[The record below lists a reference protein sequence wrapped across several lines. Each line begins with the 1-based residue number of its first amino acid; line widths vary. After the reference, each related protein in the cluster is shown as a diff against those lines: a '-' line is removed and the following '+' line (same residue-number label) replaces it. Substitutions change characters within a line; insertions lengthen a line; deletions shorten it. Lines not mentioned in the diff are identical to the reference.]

1 MIFLLYHNADIFVDY
16 LLKVIFYRCYPL
28 ILVFSGKIK
37 SGGIY
42 VIEQRFFYCRPALP
56 GWGPNMGFTGFILFI
71 SLMKSTQWLISHL
84 QMALHG

>member
-28 ILVFSGKIK
+28 ILVCSGKIK

-42 VIEQRFFYCRPALP
+42 VIEQRFSIVDLLRLVGDLTWGSLVLFYLY
-56 GWGPNMGFTGFILFI
+56 L
-71 SLMKSTQWLISHL
+71 
-84 QMALHG
+84 